1 MGRIYG
7 MESRKKHPVELRE
20 RAVAMVRELE
30 RELGPGRG
38 AIARTAKHLGLNAET
53 VRVWVRND
61 ERGRRPSGVLV
72 AGSEADKDARIVEL
86 EQRVREV
93 ERANEILRAA
103 AAFFAQEINPR
114 PPR

>member
-1 MGRIYG
+1 LGRIYG
-7 MESRKKHPVELRE
+7 MADSRKRHPAELRE

-61 ERGRRPSGVLV
+61 ARATRSSGAAL
-72 AGSEADKDARIVEL
+72 GSVTDKDARIVEL
-86 EQRVREV
+86 EQRLREV